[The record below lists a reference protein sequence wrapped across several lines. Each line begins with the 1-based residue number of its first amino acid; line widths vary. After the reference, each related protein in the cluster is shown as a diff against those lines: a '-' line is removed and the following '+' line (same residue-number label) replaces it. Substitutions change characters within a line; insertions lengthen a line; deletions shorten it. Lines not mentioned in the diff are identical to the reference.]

1 MAKGKNAA
9 KRESAKAVEKKAAQP
24 VRKKSAREIIVAV
37 LKRNGGEMAT
47 KDVVA
52 KVLPKWESKG
62 KYADHSVYGTMLHE
76 AKKPDGKIMQT
87 RPGYFKF
94 VTDESERAENTAL
107 RLVKGA
113 DVTDQVTPDPK
124 KPAQRRTR
132 STARKPK
139 EGAAA

>member
-1 MAKGKNAA
+1 MAKGKNATKRAA
-9 KRESAKAVEKKAAQP
+9 KVTAPAVTQP
-24 VRKKSAREIIVAV
+24 KKKSAREIIVAV

-76 AKKPDGKIMQT
+76 AKKPDGKIIQT

-94 VTDESERAENTAL
+94 VTDESERALNTAT

-113 DVTDQVTPDPK
+113 EVTDQVTPDPK
-124 KPAQRRTR
+124 KPDQRRTR
-132 STARKPK
+132 STARKVK
-139 EGAAA
+139 EEVTA